1 MTRKRITREEQE
13 RRYEAAMERERALMP
28 RHLTAVPDV
37 EAKTGGEVG
46 VSFVLPPGAR
56 DADPPQSAENAAKVD
71 AKAIAWIILGIHATF
86 GADRDGL
93 TDDDAA
99 HLAGYGGHESYRR
112 RGSDLRA
119 NGWIEWKRD
128 ADGKIVRR
136 RTQSIG
142 GTAGVCVLTV
152 KGRDAWEARA

>member
-1 MTRKRITREEQE
+1 MTGRKRITPEEQE
-13 RRYEAAMERERALMP
+13 RRYEAAMARERALMP
-28 RHLTAVPDV
+28 RHLTAVPDPV
-37 EAKTGGEVG
+37 I
-46 VSFVLPPGAR
+46 PPGAR
-56 DADPPQSAENAAKVD
+56 DADPPQSADNADAVD

-86 GADRDGL
+86 GAEHDGL